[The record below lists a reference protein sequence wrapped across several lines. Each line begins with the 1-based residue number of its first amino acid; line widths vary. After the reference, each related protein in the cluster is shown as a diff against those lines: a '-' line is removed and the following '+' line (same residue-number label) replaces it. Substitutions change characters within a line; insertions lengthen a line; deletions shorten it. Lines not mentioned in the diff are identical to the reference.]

1 MQRYVSKRNKSP
13 PIKEPGDRNTCVHL
27 YHHIRNTEKQSVPAF
42 CGCFPPGSRM
52 LAQRDRNN
60 IELQELDLLKQITKK
75 MCTRRDDSAYI
86 IYGMD

>member
-1 MQRYVSKRNKSP
+1 
-13 PIKEPGDRNTCVHL
+13 
-27 YHHIRNTEKQSVPAF
+27 
-42 CGCFPPGSRM
+42 M